1 MSFGGH
7 NPNVSLLPDNP
18 SAQIVPVQGGGGAS
32 GAKQAWH
39 SYPITI
45 PVSRSSPPLATS
57 HTSMK
62 RYHDLWKRTLGPSV
76 PSRRKPRAD
85 PYVVVGVVNV
95 LQCPTYIVAPLR
107 GDKNAAVDCISW
119 ATDILKNDK
128 MAHIIFMGP
137 LKHGGSK
144 ADGEFIEKQVDLL
157 AANFPGHALCITGE
171 ETSLRCL
178 DGLLLHAIP
187 ETSKQI
193 GLGFLPDPDLVYHRS
208 SRRIDCL
215 DVDTLRI
222 PASSNSRADNSE
234 SIYTMEFRKPS
245 TAYSSEKD
253 AKSQRLVHDHVWSA
267 PPGWVTQITFGSE
280 TMRGGAG
287 TDKNGEGGEAEAD
300 AKVRGERT
308 LAARKAAAAKAAAAA
323 ATTAATV
330 PAPVVKPGEK
340 RAEDVK
346 AAREE
351 EPLHMRAS
359 LPVPQTGP
367 PPPLPPLP
375 PPPPV
380 PQTGPP
386 PNVQPVKQPSMITS
400 PQPTAGEELIILG
413 SSTYKIRK
421 PVESVMAEWEQGKFN
436 EEERRLLADE
446 RLKYTDKIYAMFLKG
461 LVSHQCDMEMEMQL
475 DPACGIFR
483 YIMADRYYEQ
493 VKAKNTGKQVMERQG
508 DAQPVAMPVPPVATP
523 VPVAMAAPKPGPV
536 PVAVPL
542 TGPVPAPT
550 PTPPEDPTSPK
561 PNNKNKTKKS
571 APTNTKKGGKG
582 TRKLLRKTTH

>member
-1 MSFGGH
+1 
-7 NPNVSLLPDNP
+7 
-18 SAQIVPVQGGGGAS
+18 
-32 GAKQAWH
+32 
-39 SYPITI
+39 
-45 PVSRSSPPLATS
+45 
-57 HTSMK
+57 MK

-119 ATDILKNDK
+119 AADILKKDK
-128 MAHIIFMGP
+128 MAHIIFTGP

-144 ADGEFIEKQVDLL
+144 ADGEFIEKQIDLL

-171 ETSLRCL
+171 ETGLRCL

-267 PPGWVTQITFGSE
+267 PPGWVTQIKFGSE

-351 EPLHMRAS
+351 EPLHMRAP

-367 PPPLPPLP
+367 QPIPPTG

-380 PQTGPP
+380 PQTGPQTG
-386 PNVQPVKQPSMITS
+386 PNVQPAKQPTMITS
-400 PQPTAGEELIILG
+400 PQPLPGEELIILG

-421 PVESVMAEWEQGKFN
+421 PVDSVMAEWEQGKFSD
-436 EEERRLLADE
+436 EERRLLADE

-508 DAQPVAMPVPPVATP
+508 DAQPAAKPVPPTGPAPVAVPPVAVP
-523 VPVAMAAPKPGPV
+523 PVAVP

-542 TGPVPAPT
+542 TGPAPVPVATPRPVPVATPT

-571 APTNTKKGGKG
+571 APTNTKKGGKT